1 MLLAWTPSSPPDT
14 PHSTS
19 SFLSAMDND
28 CIASMEQAIIGI
40 QEQQAELNQRL
51 EQLLNAMTQR
61 SNQPTPK
68 TDAPLSPIPSK
79 SRMARPSVPTE
90 FDGNL
95 MENAPKGW
103 HSWTPAKATSDS
115 VWGNLWMN
123 KLKLY
128 GPCPIWNPAVLRSG
142 LPAYSAGN
150 KNCWNV

>member
-1 MLLAWTPSSPPDT
+1 
-14 PHSTS
+14 
-19 SFLSAMDND
+19 MDNGRM
-28 CIASMEQAIIGI
+28 ASMEQAIIGI

-79 SRMARPSVPTE
+79 SRMAHPSVPTE

-103 HSWTPAKATSDS
+103 HS
-115 VWGNLWMN
+115 
-123 KLKLY
+123 
-128 GPCPIWNPAVLRSG
+128 
-142 LPAYSAGN
+142 
-150 KNCWNV
+150 